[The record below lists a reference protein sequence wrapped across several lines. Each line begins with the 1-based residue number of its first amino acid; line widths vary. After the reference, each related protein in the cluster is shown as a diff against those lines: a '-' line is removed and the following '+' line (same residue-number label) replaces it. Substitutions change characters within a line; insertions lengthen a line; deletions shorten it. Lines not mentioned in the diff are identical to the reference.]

1 MHQASLMGY
10 VGARD
15 AELKET
21 QQGKKFLSFSMAVTI
36 NRREKESAWYD
47 VTVWNEA
54 YAEMLA
60 DKVKAKS
67 PITVFGKITGVYA
80 REKNG
85 NISVNH
91 KISADAVQVSASS
104 SSGQQDMS
112 SGWGSKP
119 AQGGGNQGGWGQQQ
133 SNQGSWG
140 NNSGGN
146 SGGNDPIPF

>member
-1 MHQASLMGY
+1 MHQASLIGY

-21 QQGKKFLSFSMAVTI
+21 QNGKKFLSFSMAVTI

-47 VTVWNEA
+47 VTVWNES

-60 DKVKAKS
+60 QRVKAKS
-67 PITVFGKITGVYA
+67 PITVIGRMTGVYA

-85 NISVNH
+85 SISVNH
-91 KISADAVQVSASS
+91 KISADAVQVSASAP
-104 SSGQQDMS
+104 SGQQEMS

-119 AQGGGNQGGWGQQQ
+119 SSGGGSQGGWGQQQ
-133 SNQGSWG
+133 GNQGGW
-140 NNSGGN
+140 GN
-146 SGGNDPIPF
+146 SGGSDPIPF